1 VISSR
6 IIVGGRTFA
15 MDGDLALRACVDA
28 YFPPPPLHL
37 LMFLFSFG
45 MARVATCILLI
56 VGNTI
61 YRLLDYEQVST
72 SLLIY
77 VG

>member
-1 VISSR
+1 MISSR

-37 LMFLFSFG
+37 LNVSIQLWHGQGSYMYFADCG
-45 MARVATCILLI
+45 QYNLLA
-56 VGNTI
+56 VG
-61 YRLLDYEQVST
+61 L
-72 SLLIY
+72 
-77 VG
+77 